1 MFDLRKNTPVTPE
14 VLVLQ
19 RDWDV
24 FFGKGFLQNIQLV
37 RAPSVSMRSYVG
49 TKLVLDFRIKKII
62 RASGLQTRSIFN
74 RVQVRVKEIFAS
86 PSSSSSSK
94 NFIFRVRVQVR
105 SPGLCR
111 SQWHEQINDMQLFYW

>member
-19 RDWDV
+19 RDWDA

-37 RAPSVSMRSYVG
+37 RAPSVSMRSYVA

-74 RVQVRVKEIFAS
+74 RIQVRV
-86 PSSSSSSK
+86 
-94 NFIFRVRVQVR
+94 
-105 SPGLCR
+105 
-111 SQWHEQINDMQLFYW
+111 